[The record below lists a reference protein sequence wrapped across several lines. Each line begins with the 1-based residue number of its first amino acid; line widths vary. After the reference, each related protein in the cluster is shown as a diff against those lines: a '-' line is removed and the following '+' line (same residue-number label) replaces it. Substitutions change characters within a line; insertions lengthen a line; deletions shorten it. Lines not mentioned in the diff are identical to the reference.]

1 MRALYYIGTQQS
13 EMRDAPE
20 PEVGENQSLIEISHC
35 GICGSDMHAWHG
47 HDARR
52 VPPLVLGHE
61 VTGIAKSG
69 PMEGKRVVLNPLMT
83 CGDCAACQ
91 NGREHLCEN
100 RELIGMRVPG
110 AFAERIA
117 INNQNIYPIPDH
129 LSFEEGALT
138 EPLACGVHT
147 VRLGLKALDV
157 DPKHTRAV
165 VLGGGAIGLLCAMV
179 LQARGVTDLWLAEMN
194 PMRQEIL
201 RTVLNA
207 KIYNP
212 MSEDDEKPDSPDL
225 IVDAVGSGRTREA
238 ASAMVRPGG
247 VIAHIGLQDS
257 AEGFDT
263 RRATLQE
270 ITFIGTY
277 CYTNADFQTAIDM
290 LADGTISG
298 KGWAE
303 IRSLEEGVQGFEDIH
318 NGVAPPKIIL
328 KI

>member
-1 MRALYYIGTQQS
+1 MRALYYTGTQQS

-20 PEVGENQSLIEISHC
+20 PDVGPSQSLVEISHC

-61 VTGIAKSG
+61 VTGIAQSG
-69 PMEGKRVVLNPLMT
+69 PHQGKRVVLNPLMT
-83 CGDCAACQ
+83 CGTCDSCT
-91 NGREHLCEN
+91 NGREHLCEK

-117 INNQNIYPIPDH
+117 INNTNIYPIPDH

-138 EPLACGVHT
+138 EPLACAVHT
-147 VRLGLKALDV
+147 VRLGLNALDAR
-157 DPKHTRAV
+157 PEATRAV
-165 VLGGGAIGLLCAMV
+165 VLGGGAIGLLCALV
-179 LQARGVTDLWLAEMN
+179 LQAKGVTDLWLAEMN
-194 PMRQEIL
+194 PLRQAIL
-201 RTVLNA
+201 RDVLKA

-212 MSEDDEKPDSPDL
+212 ISDEDEKPTNPDI
-225 IVDAVGSGRTREA
+225 IVDAVGSGRTRMA
-238 ASAMVRPGG
+238 ASTMVRPGG

-277 CYTNADFQTAIDM
+277 CYTNADFQTAIDL
-290 LADGTISG
+290 LADGTITG

-303 IRSLEEGVQGFEDIH
+303 IRTLEQGAQSFEDIH
-318 NGVAPPKIIL
+318 NGEAPPKIIL